1 MPVDLAVFKI
11 QQATLELRYAT
22 AFLLW
27 DRAGTIWRRI
37 ASYYPETAPKNVQP
51 NVQTFSLDERT
62 DGAIQVERCSVS
74 TMHAGNLDDFKKM
87 SGIFCEEVLS
97 KLEIKIIDRIGFR
110 VIFERKFN
118 SIEDSINYIDRIVK
132 AKPSKDKYFNIQ
144 GRLKEFDYA
153 VRWEDQSRGCLARI
167 KTVQLK
173 LDIETPKEFDELSGV
188 HAQKTVVI
196 VDADMYTLLP
206 VPVGRFNA
214 PAIIEDWFRL
224 MKRDLSE
231 FLDV

>member
-1 MPVDLAVFKI
+1 
-11 QQATLELRYAT
+11 
-22 AFLLW
+22 
-27 DRAGTIWRRI
+27 
-37 ASYYPETAPKNVQP
+37 
-51 NVQTFSLDERT
+51 
-62 DGAIQVERCSVS
+62 
-74 TMHAGNLDDFKKM
+74 
-87 SGIFCEEVLS
+87 
-97 KLEIKIIDRIGFR
+97 
-110 VIFERKFN
+110 
-118 SIEDSINYIDRIVK
+118 
-132 AKPSKDKYFNIQ
+132 
-144 GRLKEFDYA
+144 LKEFDYA

-188 HAQKTVVI
+188 HAQRTVVI

-206 VPVGRFNA
+206 VPVGRFSA